1 MRDWKNAM
9 RERMSTLRLPRQA
22 KEEIIAELA
31 SHLED
36 SERHASRESYGCDF
50 SQVKWRRLTRDI
62 ERAKF
67 EERVMNNR
75 TKGLWIPAFMN
86 LLLTSVLIN
95 ICNALGWVDL
105 RIAHPGHIPPAL
117 QPWIATL
124 PICGAFAAFLARRG
138 QGSSGMRALAAV
150 APSLAWL
157 ATLPVLQ
164 IIFLCFPGTFTGVPP
179 ASFAS
184 AAVGWFVFPAAALL
198 LGAAP
203 FLRPVQTA
211 SM

>member
-1 MRDWKNAM
+1 MPDWKNAI
-9 RERMSTLRLPRQA
+9 REQISTLRLPTQA
-22 KEEIIAELA
+22 KEEIFAELA

-36 SERHASRESYGCDF
+36 GEGDASSESYGSDF
-50 SQVKWRRLTRDI
+50 SQVKWRRLSREI

-67 EERVMNNR
+67 EEPAMNNR
-75 TKGLWIPAFMN
+75 TKGLWIPAFIN
-86 LLLTSVLIN
+86 LLLTSVVIN
-95 ICNALGWVDL
+95 ICNVLGWIDL

-124 PICGAFAAFLARRG
+124 PMCGALAAFLARRG

-164 IIFLCFPGTFTGVPP
+164 LIFLCFPGTFNGAPP

-203 FLRPVQTA
+203 FLRPV
-211 SM
+211 